1 MRSMTGFASVTAR
14 DVTLSVKSVNHKAL
28 DLHLHLP
35 AAFDAAE
42 PELRKVLRESVSRG
56 TVQVRVSWATERKT
70 GLNRELLQAWLTT
83 FREAASELNL
93 ATEPDLNAALRL
105 PGMFE
110 ASSTPEG
117 ELPDLMPLLRAA
129 LLEWNVFR
137 DREGAILTE
146 ELLNRAGAVERV
158 VNDIEQLR
166 EGASAAFHQR
176 LTTRLNELL
185 GAAVEPQR
193 LALEAALLT
202 EKSDV
207 SEELVRLRAHT
218 AQLCV
223 LLQSQTEAAK
233 KIDFLLQEMN
243 RETNTILS
251 KTGGLGEIG
260 LRITDAALSAKS
272 EIDKIR
278 EQALNL
284 E

>member
-1 MRSMTGFASVTAR
+1 VRSMTGFASVTAA
-14 DVTLSVKSVNHKAL
+14 DVTLSIKSVNHKGL
-28 DLHLHLP
+28 DLHFHLP
-35 AAFDAAE
+35 AALEASE
-42 PELRKVLRESVSRG
+42 PELRRALRDSVSRG
-56 TVQVRVSWATERKT
+56 TVQVRISWTTERKT
-70 GLNRELLQAWLTT
+70 GLNRELLQAWLKT
-83 FREAASELNL
+83 FREAAAELNL
-93 ATEPDLNAALRL
+93 STEPDLNAALRL

-110 ASSTPEG
+110 VSSTPEG
-117 ELPDLMPLLRAA
+117 ELPEILPLMHAA
-129 LLEWNVFR
+129 LREWNAFR
-137 DREGAILTE
+137 AREGAILTK
-146 ELLNRAGAVERV
+146 ELLARAHAVELLAEE
-158 VNDIEQLR
+158 IEQLR
-166 EGASAAFHQR
+166 QGASAAFHQR
-176 LTTRLNELL
+176 LTVRLNELL
-185 GAAVEPQR
+185 STAIDPQR
-193 LALEAALLT
+193 LAQEAAFLT

-207 SEELVRLRAHT
+207 SEELVRLRAHA

-223 LLQSQTEAAK
+223 LLRSDSEAAK

>member
-1 MRSMTGFASVTAR
+1 MRSMTGFASVTAA
-14 DVTLSVKSVNHKAL
+14 DVTLSIKSVNHKGL
-28 DLHLHLP
+28 DLHFHLP
-35 AAFDAAE
+35 AAFEASE
-42 PELRKVLRESVSRG
+42 PELRRALREAVSRG
-56 TVQVRVSWATERKT
+56 TVQVRVSWTTERKT
-70 GLNRELLQAWLTT
+70 GLNRELLHAWLKT
-83 FREAASELNL
+83 FREAAGELNL
-93 ATEPDLNAALRL
+93 STEPDLNAALRL

-110 ASSTPEG
+110 VSSMPEG
-117 ELPDLMPLLRAA
+117 ELPDILPLMHAA
-129 LLEWNVFR
+129 LREWNSFR

-146 ELLNRAGAVERV
+146 ELLTRAHAVERLAEE
-158 VNDIEQLR
+158 IERLR

-176 LTTRLNELL
+176 LTVRLNELL
-185 GAAVEPQR
+185 STAIDPQR
-193 LALEAALLT
+193 LAQEAAFLT

-207 SEELVRLRAHT
+207 SEELVRLRAHA

-223 LLQSQTEAAK
+223 LLQLNSEAAK